1 MEIEE
6 DPKGELEVGTFNA
19 KDVLVEMKD
28 ISGSMLDLAYS
39 AVLYSNPEIAK
50 EVFKLEEKM
59 HSLLYKVRIAIM
71 LGARN
76 LEDAIEFSAILQIAS
91 AAEKISNAAGDI
103 AKIATSVD
111 ITQYLDREDFEEAV
125 INVRIKP
132 ASVLKDKT
140 LETLKIETET
150 GMRVLAIKR
159 GAQWMYSPAKNER
172 LREDDLIITSG
183 PTEGIPVFCKMATG
197 KEYKGREKE
206 EEAGIKR
213 RRVTEEIADLV
224 ADMKNISELMVGLS
238 YSAVTFYSKE
248 IAKEVKELEES
259 MDRMKEE
266 LEILVIEAARGITK
280 KSTFDELR
288 GLLHI
293 AVSSEII
300 SDAAYE
306 IADVVL
312 RGIQLHPVFLAS
324 IEESDEII
332 LKMEVKN
339 GDIFGK
345 TLKELKIETRTGMFI
360 LAIRRK
366 DGRWV
371 YNPAGDAE
379 IRNGDLLIM
388 RGPREG
394 EEKMREICGAVKNTN

>member
-1 MEIEE
+1 MDIEE
-6 DPKGELEVGTFNA
+6 LKEKIRTFNA
-19 KDVLVEMKD
+19 KEVLVEMKD
-28 ISGSMLDLAYS
+28 LSGSMLDLAYS

-50 EVFKLEEKM
+50 EVFRLEEMM
-59 HSLLYKVRIAIM
+59 HSLLYRLRIAIM

-76 LEDAIEFSAILQIAS
+76 LENAVEFAGILQIAS
-91 AAEKISNAAGDI
+91 AAEKIANAAGDI
-103 AKIATSVD
+103 AKIGMSVD
-111 ITQYLDREDFEEAV
+111 ITSYLDREDFEEAV

-132 ASVLKDKT
+132 SSVFKDKS
-140 LETLKIETET
+140 LESLKLETET

-159 GAQWMYSPAKNER
+159 GSEWIYSPDKNER
-172 LREDDLIITSG
+172 LREGDLVITSG
-183 PTEGIPVFCKMATG
+183 PTEGIPMLCKMATG
-197 KEYKGREKE
+197 RDYQEREVE
-206 EEAGIKR
+206 REAGVNIKR
-213 RRVTEEIADLV
+213 LTEKIADLI

-238 YSAVTFYSKE
+238 YSAVTLYNHE
-248 IAKEVKELEES
+248 IANEVKDLEES

-266 LEILVIEAARGITK
+266 LEILVMEAARGVTE
-280 KSTFDELR
+280 KSNFNELR

-312 RGIQLHPVFLAS
+312 RDIPLHPVFLAS

-339 GDIFGK
+339 EEIVSK

-366 DGRWV
+366 EGKWI
-371 YNPAGDAE
+371 YNPGDDAE
-379 IRNGDLLIM
+379 LRKGDLLIM

-394 EEKMREICGAVKNTN
+394 EGKMREICGDFKDATY

>member
-1 MEIEE
+1 M
-6 DPKGELEVGTFNA
+6 LEAGAFNV

-28 ISGSMLDLAYS
+28 ISDSMLDLAYS

-50 EVFKLEEKM
+50 EVFRSEEKM

-76 LEDAIEFSAILQIAS
+76 LEDAIEFSAILQMAS

-103 AKIATSVD
+103 AKIAESVD
-111 ITQYLDREDFEEAV
+111 ITRYLDQEDFEEAV

-132 ASVLKDKT
+132 ASVLKDKR
-140 LETLKIETET
+140 LKELKLETET
-150 GMRVLAIKR
+150 GMGVLAIKR
-159 GAQWMYSPAKNER
+159 GSKWIYSPDENER
-172 LREDDLIITSG
+172 LKEDDLIITSG

-197 KEYKGREKE
+197 EEYKEKKEVAREE
-206 EEAGIKR
+206 GIKR
-213 RRVTEEIADLV
+213 RRITEEIADLI
-224 ADMKNISELMVGLS
+224 ADMKNMSELMVGLS
-238 YSAVTFYSKE
+238 YSAVMFDSKE
-248 IAKEVKELEES
+248 IAEEVRDLEES
-259 MDRMKEE
+259 MDRMKDE
-266 LEILVIEAARGITK
+266 LEIAVMEAARGITK

-288 GLLHI
+288 GLLHVAI
-293 AVSSEII
+293 SSEII

-312 RGIQLHPVFLAS
+312 RDIQLHPVFSAS
-324 IEESDEII
+324 IRESDEVI
-332 LKMEVKN
+332 LKLDARNEN
-339 GDIFGK
+339 IFGK

-360 LAIRRK
+360 LAVRRK

-379 IRNGDLLIM
+379 IKKGDLLIM
-388 RGPREG
+388 RGPKEG
-394 EEKMREICGAVKNTN
+394 EEKIREIVSAQNSVEF